1 MVEAVSADSL
11 ELEKKDWTCINPLLL
26 KNAVEFFLSSYSMVE
41 IARCYPNYKKDQIIA
56 SQCIDFIASDGT
68 MIDLKV
74 LNTGVEAA
82 YGRKPNGKYS
92 ILTPGFIMGYVNIL
106 NIPQYAENRM
116 ILLFV
121 QQREPAFRNPV
132 LAMNGKTYESVRT
145 GCAYGLEFWNAVIQT
160 DAKGINLCSYKCIT
174 DDILSGTGLYSILIK

>member
-1 MVEAVSADSL
+1 
-11 ELEKKDWTCINPLLL
+11 
-26 KNAVEFFLSSYSMVE
+26 MVE

-68 MIDLKV
+68 MIDLK
-74 LNTGVEAA
+74 LLKTGVETA
-82 YGRKPNGKYS
+82 YGRKQTGSYS
-92 ILTPGFIMGYVNIL
+92 ILTPGLIMGYVNIL

-121 QQREPAFRNPV
+121 QQREPASRNPV
-132 LAMNGKTYESVRT
+132 PAMNGKTYESVRT
-145 GCAYGLEFWNAVIQT
+145 GCAYGLEFWNAVIQA
-160 DAKGINLCSYKCIT
+160 DAEGISLCSYKCIT